1 MVTISKAEMLN
12 RIVESGEVPFRIRFV
27 KATGKEAG
35 QIGEKVCYYGAPNP
49 RPKSAHNARPG
60 AIPPPFGGGAG
71 GGVALTPLLL
81 CENTKRGG
89 KTFKYEKNKILFVEN
104 KVFRDETKYRV
115 SLPRYAR

>member
-35 QIGEKVCYYGAPNP
+35 QIAEKVCYYGAPNP
-49 RPKSAHNARPG
+49 NPKAKPG

-71 GGVALTPLLL
+71 GGVERKPRKSYLESNAIPLTEFASGRMLTPFISHIISY
-81 CENTKRGG
+81 NG
-89 KTFKYEKNKILFVEN
+89 KQVIH
-104 KVFRDETKYRV
+104 
-115 SLPRYAR
+115 